1 MNRMDITDKIT
12 NDGRNLR
19 VTLDVYLFLED
30 DTYIA
35 YAPSLDLSG
44 YGKSE
49 DEALKSFSIV
59 IDEYISYGITK
70 RTLIKD
76 LKAHGWKV
84 KSFRQ
89 RKLSAPSFDT
99 LIQSNGMFRDILTTK
114 DYRKV
119 SEPFPISAPA

>member
-1 MNRMDITDKIT
+1 MDTTNKIT
-12 NDGRNLR
+12 NDGRNVR
-19 VTLDVYLFLED
+19 VTLDVYLFMDED
-30 DTYIA
+30 AYIA

-44 YGKSE
+44 YGE
-49 DEALKSFSIV
+49 TEEEAMKSFSIV
-59 IDEYISYGITK
+59 IEEYISYGLSR

-99 LIQSNGMFRDILTTK
+99 LIQSNDMFRDILTNK

-119 SEPFPISAPA
+119 SEPFPIASPA

>member
-1 MNRMDITDKIT
+1 METTDKIT

-19 VTLDVYLFLED
+19 VTLDVYLFMED
-30 DTYIA
+30 EIYIA
-35 YAPSLDLSG
+35 YAPYLDLSG
-44 YGKSE
+44 YGQSE
-49 DEALKSFSIV
+49 EEALKSFSTV
-59 IDEYISYGITK
+59 MDEYISYGLSQ

-89 RKLSAPSFDT
+89 RKMSAPSFDM
-99 LIQSNGMFRDILTTK
+99 LIQSNDMFRDILTTK

>member
-1 MNRMDITDKIT
+1 METTDKIT

-19 VTLDVYLFLED
+19 VTLDVYLFMED
-30 DTYIA
+30 EIYIA

-44 YGKSE
+44 YGQSE
-49 DEALKSFSIV
+49 EEALKSFSTV
-59 IDEYISYGITK
+59 MDEYISYGLSQ

-89 RKLSAPSFDT
+89 RKMSAPSFDM
-99 LIQSNGMFRDILTTK
+99 LIQSNDMFRDILTTK